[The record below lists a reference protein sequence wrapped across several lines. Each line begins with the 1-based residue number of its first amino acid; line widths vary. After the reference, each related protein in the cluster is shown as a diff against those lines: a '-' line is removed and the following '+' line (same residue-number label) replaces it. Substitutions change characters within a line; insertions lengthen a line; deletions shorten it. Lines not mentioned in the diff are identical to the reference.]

1 MMKKRDLLIIVL
13 VLVAALGAYAYTQS
27 KPAEKVTIP
36 ANAGR
41 VEPTGPVETDAPNA
55 TDAPRTADTPDE
67 TADAQRE
74 TPPATAEPAA
84 VSAQSAAVGPP
95 VPQRVQT
102 DNYVVIE
109 VNGKC
114 WGDPI
119 PMDMD
124 KEITVKQE
132 NGAVN
137 VVSIT
142 PKSVKMH
149 SSTCENQDC
158 VYQDEIPIN
167 YIETNRILGNL
178 IVCLPNQVVLRLVT
192 GEEAAP

>member
-41 VEPTGPVETDAPNA
+41 VEPTGPVETAAPNA

-84 VSAQSAAVGPP
+84 AAVGPP

-109 VNGKC
+109 VNGKR

>member
-1 MMKKRDLLIIVL
+1 M
-13 VLVAALGAYAYTQS
+13 
-27 KPAEKVTIP
+27 
-36 ANAGR
+36 
-41 VEPTGPVETDAPNA
+41 
-55 TDAPRTADTPDE
+55 
-67 TADAQRE
+67 
-74 TPPATAEPAA
+74 
-84 VSAQSAAVGPP
+84 
-95 VPQRVQT
+95 PQRVQT